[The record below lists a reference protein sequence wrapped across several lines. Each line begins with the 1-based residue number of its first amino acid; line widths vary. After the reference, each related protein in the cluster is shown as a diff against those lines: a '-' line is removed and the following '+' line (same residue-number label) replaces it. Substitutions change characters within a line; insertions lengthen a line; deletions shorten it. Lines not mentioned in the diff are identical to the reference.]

1 MHLAG
6 KKVAFHADGDMSGLL
21 KLVIEADYDVADCFA
36 CYPLVQCTIAKARAV
51 WQDHITI
58 WGGVPSNM
66 LDSSTSLE
74 QLKNQ
79 LGDIYRAVAPGNNFI
94 LGISD
99 QALPTANWENI
110 KLVAKWV
117 ANYSKYPIK
126 LPLKADD

>member
-1 MHLAG
+1 M
-6 KKVAFHADGDMSGLL
+6 
-21 KLVIEADYDVADCFA
+21 
-36 CYPLVQCTIAKARAV
+36 QCTIAKARAV
-51 WQDHITI
+51 WQGHITI

-66 LDSSTSLE
+66 LDSNTSQE

-117 ANYSKYPIK
+117 ADYSKYPIK
-126 LPLKADD
+126 LPLKAGD